1 MTYLLDLKIPTSSWG
16 VAFPAEHFAPARKF
30 QYCVVDD
37 PFLCILLLLCLIALL
52 RVQIN
57 VATSLVAGGET
68 GIFTPMHLLV
78 FQKPEANG
86 ESH

>member
-1 MTYLLDLKIPTSSWG
+1 MTCWY
-16 VAFPAEHFAPARKF
+16 VFP
-30 QYCVVDD
+30 
-37 PFLCILLLLCLIALL
+37 LLLLVMAPQLL
-52 RVQIN
+52 HSRRPTHSTCEQYCSSLSLSGFHFSLCVQIN

-86 ESH
+86 EGH

>member
-1 MTYLLDLKIPTSSWG
+1 MEPFTSG
-16 VAFPAEHFAPARKF
+16 CHHLCVYNFALYF
-30 QYCVVDD
+30 
-37 PFLCILLLLCLIALL
+37 LLCLSLQL

-57 VATSLVAGGET
+57 VATSLVAGGKT